1 MIKEKLNEDMKTA
14 LKSGDKLR
22 LSVVRML
29 ISELKNEKIAKGEE
43 LDEAAER
50 RVLTSYAKKRRE
62 AMESARA
69 GGREEI
75 AQREQAELD
84 ITMSY
89 LPRQL
94 SDDELRA
101 VVKKHIEA
109 SGASGKDAFGVVMKQ
124 VMADVGGKADGKI
137 ISSLAPTWKS
147 KWKISSISCPMPGS
161 MW

>member
-1 MIKEKLNEDMKTA
+1 MIKERLTEDMKVA

-29 ISELKNEKIAKGEE
+29 ISELKNEKIAKGAE
-43 LDEAAER
+43 LDEGSER
-50 RVLTSYAKKRRE
+50 RVLTSYAKKRKE
-62 AMESARA
+62 AMDAARA

-89 LPRQL
+89 LPPQL

-109 SGASGKDAFGVVMKQ
+109 TGATGAQAFGVVMKS
-124 VMADVGGKADGKI
+124 VMTEVGGQADGKV
-137 ISSLAPTWKS
+137 ISSLVRELL
-147 KWKISSISCPMPGS
+147 G
-161 MW
+161 

>member
-1 MIKEKLNEDMKTA
+1 MINEKLNADMKDA

-43 LDEAAER
+43 LDETAER
-50 RVLTSYAKKRRE
+50 RVLASYAKKRRE

-89 LPRQL
+89 LPKQL

-101 VVKKHIEA
+101 VVKKHIDA
-109 SGASGKDAFGVVMKQ
+109 SGASGKDAFGTVMKL
-124 VMADVGGKADGKI
+124 VMADVGGQADGKI
-137 ISSLAPTWKS
+137 ISSMVRELLGQS
-147 KWKISSISCPMPGS
+147 
-161 MW
+161 

>member
-29 ISELKNEKIAKGEE
+29 ISELKNEKIAKGAE
-43 LDEAAER
+43 LDEPSER
-50 RVLTSYAKKRRE
+50 RVLTSYAKKRKE
-62 AMESARA
+62 AMDAARA

-89 LPRQL
+89 LPKQL
-94 SDDELRA
+94 SEDELRT
-101 VVKKHIEA
+101 VVKKHVDA
-109 SGASGKDAFGVVMKQ
+109 SGAAGPQAFGVVMKA
-124 VMADVGGKADGKI
+124 VMADVGGQADGKL
-137 ISSLAPTWKS
+137 ISSLVRE
-147 KWKISSISCPMPGS
+147 MLG
-161 MW
+161 

>member
-14 LKSGDKLR
+14 MKAGDKLR
-22 LSVVRML
+22 LSVIRML
-29 ISELKNEKIAKGEE
+29 MSELKNEKIAKGGE

-50 RVLTSYAKKRRE
+50 KVLSSYAKKRKE
-62 AMESARA
+62 AMDAARA

-89 LPRQL
+89 LPKQL
-94 SDDELRA
+94 SEEELRA

-109 SGASGKDAFGVVMKQ
+109 AGAPGKDAFGAVMKQ
-124 VMADVGGKADGKI
+124 VMAEVGGQADGKV
-137 ISSLAPTWKS
+137 ISSLVRELL
-147 KWKISSISCPMPGS
+147 G
-161 MW
+161 